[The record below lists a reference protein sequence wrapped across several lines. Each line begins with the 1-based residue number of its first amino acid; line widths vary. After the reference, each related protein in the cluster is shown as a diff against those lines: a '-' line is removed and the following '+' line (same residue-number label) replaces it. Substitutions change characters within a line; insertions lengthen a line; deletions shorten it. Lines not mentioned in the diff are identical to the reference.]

1 MLAFDPETDVES
13 NLVAMQK
20 AADNVSTGSVTFA
33 ARDSEFGGHKI
44 REGQIL
50 ALDNGKLSF
59 VDTTVE
65 RAVPRLVKTLVNG
78 RRAAGKEINF
88 VTVIYG
94 EDVTEEQAEAVCDSI
109 RNKLG
114 DSIDVSAVPGGQP
127 VYYYF
132 LSVE

>member
-1 MLAFDPETDVES
+1 M
-13 NLVAMQK
+13 
-20 AADNVSTGSVTFA
+20 
-33 ARDSEFGGHKI
+33 
-44 REGQIL
+44 
-50 ALDNGKLSF
+50 
-59 VDTTVE
+59 
-65 RAVPRLVKTLVNG
+65 PRLVKTLVNG